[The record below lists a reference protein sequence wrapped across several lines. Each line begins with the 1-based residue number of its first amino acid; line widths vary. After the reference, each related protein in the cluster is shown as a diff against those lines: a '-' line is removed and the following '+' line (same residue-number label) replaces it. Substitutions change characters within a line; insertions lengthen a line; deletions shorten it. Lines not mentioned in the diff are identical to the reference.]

1 LSNILH
7 ITNSDSD
14 VLTHVGANLK
24 RLRKLA
30 GLSQSALADA
40 SGISRRMIA
49 GLEAGNANISLSSL
63 DKLAQAL
70 DVGFVDLVSDPA
82 RERRRIEARAWR
94 GKRPGSQAVL
104 LGAAP
109 ASCEAQ
115 LWIWSLGSGE
125 TYVAEPDPQG
135 WHEMIYVIEGTLLL
149 ELSGAVQQVRANDF
163 AIYSSAQPYS
173 YRNDADTPLRF
184 VRNVLR

>member
-1 LSNILH
+1 
-7 ITNSDSD
+7 
-14 VLTHVGANLK
+14 
-24 RLRKLA
+24 
-30 GLSQSALADA
+30 
-40 SGISRRMIA
+40 MIA
-49 GLEAGNANISLSSL
+49 GLEAGGANISLSSL

-70 DVGFVDLVSDPA
+70 GVGFVDLVSDPA

-115 LWIWSLGSGE
+115 LWIWSLGPGE
-125 TYVAEPDPQG
+125 TYVAEPDPEG
-135 WHEMIYVIEGTLLL
+135 WHEMVYVIEGTLRLD
-149 ELSGAVQQVRANDF
+149 LSGQVQQVQANDF
-163 AIYSSAQPYS
+163 AIYSSAQPYA
-173 YRNDADTPLRF
+173 YGNDADAPLRF

>member
-1 LSNILH
+1 MSNILH

-24 RLRKLA
+24 RHRKLA
-30 GLSQSALADA
+30 GLSQAALAEA

-49 GLEAGNANISLSSL
+49 GLEAGGANISLSSL

-70 DVGFVDLVSDPA
+70 GVGFVDLVSDPA

-115 LWIWSLGSGE
+115 LWIWSLGPGE
-125 TYVAEPDPQG
+125 TYVAEPDPEG
-135 WHEMIYVIEGTLLL
+135 WHEMVYVIEGTLRLD
-149 ELSGAVQQVRANDF
+149 LSGQVQQVQANDF
-163 AIYSSAQPYS
+163 VIYSSAQPYA
-173 YRNDADTPLRF
+173 YGNDADTPLRF

>member
-1 LSNILH
+1 MSNILH

-115 LWIWSLGSGE
+115 LWIWSLGPGE

-149 ELSGAVQQVRANDF
+149 ELSGVTQPVRANDF

-173 YRNDADTPLRF
+173 YCNDTDTLLRF